1 MGAALLSLLLSRS
14 CTAGFAHLILVS
26 PVRVPARTPVVVL
39 ERESRTETPIYE
51 GASLVARGATARAN
65 PQIHGRTWTR
75 SDSRGADYAFLRLFR
90 YECAVRF
97 ALS

>member
-39 ERESRTETPIYE
+39 ERESRTETLMWHQT
-51 GASLVARGATARAN
+51 SSFVNTNR
-65 PQIHGRTWTR
+65 
-75 SDSRGADYAFLRLFR
+75 
-90 YECAVRF
+90 
-97 ALS
+97 